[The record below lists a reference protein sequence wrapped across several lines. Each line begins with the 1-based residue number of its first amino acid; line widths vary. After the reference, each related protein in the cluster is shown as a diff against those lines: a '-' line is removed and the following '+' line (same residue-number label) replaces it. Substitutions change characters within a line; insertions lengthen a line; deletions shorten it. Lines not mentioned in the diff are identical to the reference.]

1 MFVCLWSPVW
11 RTVADS
17 LADLSPALLTVAPRV
32 VTEERRG
39 GVVWVDARGLDAEHI
54 ARSALEV
61 LRGLG
66 LSNVHAGIG
75 RVAVVAEIRAVTK
88 IGNCGLPTAAGCGC
102 ELRAAAITGRPI
114 PDSHPP
120 AHRGHPP
127 IPDCPVPSP
136 QSPVPCTKSLGGLP
150 ISILEPDPALA
161 VLLDGIGVE
170 TCGELAALA
179 GESVEVRLGADGV
192 RLWKL
197 ARGEDD
203 RLIFTPIP
211 RALPHASLEWSEYA
225 LTDTERL
232 LFSVNALL
240 GTVCEKLLDRG
251 SLAREMTLELRLASG
266 NMLTQGVRA
275 GRATASRKT
284 WLRLARTVLE
294 RMVLPAGVVG
304 LTLYAAAVV
313 TDEGHQGDLFDRGFA
328 TAAATEAAL
337 ASLAEEQGDVVVVP
351 ENTQH
356 PLVER
361 RTKWVGG
368 TRESAG
374 ARDER
379 ADGNRESKDNR
390 ERGTGNRE
398 RKRTAQRPNAGASGP
413 RLAVSSG
420 QPTESHEASSEEPA
434 APVPSSQF
442 PVPALTID
450 SPFPSARS
458 SRAPADSRL
467 TLYLLPTPRAIEVRT
482 EGRRDHVVP
491 IEYRDGGATYEIL
504 SVAGPDRVSGERW
517 GEGYARE
524 YFRCIVDDGGMVWVY
539 RDARADGWYLH
550 GWWD

>member
-39 GVVWVDARGLDAEHI
+39 GLVWVDARGLDAEHI

-66 LSNVHAGIG
+66 LSNVHVGIG
-75 RVAVVAEIRAVTK
+75 RVAVVAEIRAVAK

-102 ELRAAAITGRPI
+102 ELRAAANTAPS
-114 PDSHPP
+114 DS
-120 AHRGHPP
+120 ALLAARLNS
-127 IPDCPVPSP
+127 PVPSP

-266 NMLTQGVRA
+266 NTLTQGIRA

-361 RTKWVGG
+361 RTKWVGHG
-368 TRESAG
+368 ESTG
-374 ARDER
+374 ARDQR
-379 ADGNRESKDNR
+379 AGGNRESKRGQRRAIRR
-390 ERGTGNRE
+390 EPGTGGGPPKAGGWE
-398 RKRTAQRPNAGASGP
+398 PNA
-413 RLAVSSG
+413 
-420 QPTESHEASSEEPA
+420 ASSEERA
-434 APVPSSQF
+434 ASVPSSPF

-450 SPFPSARS
+450 SQFPI
-458 SRAPADSRL
+458 PDSRL
-467 TLYLLPTPRAIEVRT
+467 TLYLLPTPRAIEVHT
-482 EGRRDHVVP
+482 DTRRDHVVP
-491 IEYRDGGATYEIL
+491 TEYRDGSATYEIL